1 MISNFTDNLNNF
13 SIQNLKNLDYEE
25 TYQKLSKIKDNK
37 INNIFIRD
45 YNELVYNYLSNQSKT
60 VVLMS
65 GTIIEL
71 LLLYILEFNNI
82 VKYSVG
88 ANGRNK
94 KVEEM
99 DISEMLEV
107 CTQEKLIHNAPQKFI
122 DGMRNFRN
130 FIHPGK
136 ELREKNLDIDK
147 QTVDLSMSMVRWLI
161 MTLDL
166 K

>member
-1 MISNFTDNLNNF
+1 
-13 SIQNLKNLDYEE
+13 
-25 TYQKLSKIKDNK
+25 
-37 INNIFIRD
+37 
-45 YNELVYNYLSNQSKT
+45 
-60 VVLMS
+60 
-65 GTIIEL
+65 
-71 LLLYILEFNNI
+71 
-82 VKYSVG
+82 
-88 ANGRNK
+88 
-94 KVEEM
+94 
-99 DISEMLEV
+99 MLEV
-107 CTQEKLIHNAPQKFI
+107 CTKEKLIHNAPQKFI

>member
-1 MISNFTDNLNNF
+1 
-13 SIQNLKNLDYEE
+13 
-25 TYQKLSKIKDNK
+25 
-37 INNIFIRD
+37 
-45 YNELVYNYLSNQSKT
+45 
-60 VVLMS
+60 MS